1 MQVGLRDRGEDP
13 AAECGGFQEGD
24 IGEAEDVED
33 LDGRVGKAD
42 PIQGVAVLLGWR
54 GSSDEPQPV
63 ASASRT
69 DAGSGRRVARSVMA
83 SRPPGLKTRQTSD
96 STRSLAGDRL
106 RAQLEIT
113 TSALASSTGRAS
125 IVPRRNSRLVRP
137 ASAACRVA
145 KSIIFRVRSTP
156 MIRPDGPTRRAQARA
171 STLRHLRRPDPGR
184 DDGAG

>member
-24 IGEAEDVED
+24 IGEAEGVED

-125 IVPRRNSRLVRP
+125 IVPRAELQIGQASLGGMPGGQVDHLPGQVDPDDPPGWSDPPGTGQGVHPP
-137 ASAACRVA
+137 ASSAA
-145 KSIIFRVRSTP
+145 
-156 MIRPDGPTRRAQARA
+156 RPRTR
-171 STLRHLRRPDPGR
+171 
-184 DDGAG
+184 